1 MDLLTQTFERVT
13 YSWITEEN
21 GEKNYCF
28 KIINLKIQIGDSTI
42 IYSISRS
49 NRKGIDHMIDRTK
62 KGEIYSNET
71 RYKMYDNDKS
81 FENAIKRIER
91 MAKNQTL

>member
-1 MDLLTQTFERVT
+1 MDLLTETFERVT

-42 IYSISRS
+42 IYSI
-49 NRKGIDHMIDRTK
+49 
-62 KGEIYSNET
+62 
-71 RYKMYDNDKS
+71 
-81 FENAIKRIER
+81 
-91 MAKNQTL
+91 